1 MKIVFLGSLQLWT
14 TRTLFN
20 WRLLKEHVKYPE
32 KLSLPRMN
40 ARVSLH
46 WPLSLLEC
54 VCVCVCAR
62 AHAHMRACVH
72 CDRRNMEN
80 WLSYFLVGEAHLSFW
95 SQWQMGWSWGVYCT
109 IFQLFFFLKKIF
121 IYWSIVALCISF
133 CLQQSESVIHISPL
147 LGISFSFRS
156 PQSVE

>member
-14 TRTLFN
+14 TRTLFH

-54 VCVCVCAR
+54 VCVCVRACTC
-62 AHAHMRACVH
+62 AHACMCALWQKKHGKLTFL
-72 CDRRNMEN
+72 
-80 WLSYFLVGEAHLSFW
+80 LSS
-95 SQWQMGWSWGVYCT
+95 GWSSPQFLKPVTNGVELRGILYHFPT
-109 IFQLFFFLKKIF
+109 VLFFKKIF
-121 IYWSIVALCISF
+121 IYWSIVALCVSF